1 MEKQKF
7 KEQKAITLIALV
19 ITIVVLIILAA
30 ISIGAIF
37 GENGLLVK
45 AQLSAFATEMKQIEE
60 NVHLRQAEIQAN
72 KLSRGGR
79 DRII

>member
-1 MEKQKF
+1 MK
-7 KEQKAITLIALV
+7 KERGITLIALV
-19 ITIVVLIILAA
+19 ITIIVLLILTA

-37 GENGLLVK
+37 GENGLLAK
-45 AQLSAFATEMKQIEE
+45 AQLASFATEMKQIEE

-72 KLSRGGR
+72 KLSRRGR

>member
-1 MEKQKF
+1 MEKQKL

-19 ITIVVLIILAA
+19 ITIIVLIILAA

-72 KLSRGGR
+72 KLSRRGR
-79 DRII
+79 NRII